1 MSDLRLWHRDELN
14 KLRQDMQDLFDCLV
28 RDFCNSFDMRMLR
41 EDPVLRVE
49 AEGDKIVITASVPNL
64 DPATLKLSAQ
74 GNRLFLFG
82 EKVDADER
90 GGRVTQHSFS
100 STVHLPCPVDMEQ
113 VEARFDDGML
123 RIYLPRCTASVRV
136 KAGGA
141 NA

>member
-1 MSDLRLWHRDELN
+1 MSDLRLWHRHELN

-28 RDFCNSFDMRMLR
+28 RDFCNSFDVRMLP

-49 AEGDKIVITASVPNL
+49 AEGDKIVITASIPKL

-82 EKVDADER
+82 EKVDADEQGNSTAR
-90 GGRVTQHSFS
+90 HSFS
-100 STVHLPCPVDMEQ
+100 STVHLPCPVDMKQ
-113 VEARFDDGML
+113 VEAHFDGGML
-123 RIYLPRCTASVRV
+123 RIYLPRCTISVRV
-136 KAGGA
+136 KVSGT

>member
-28 RDFCNSFDMRMLR
+28 RDFCNSFDVRMLP

-64 DPATLKLSAQ
+64 DPATLKLSVQ

-82 EKVDADER
+82 EKVDADEQGNSITR
-90 GGRVTQHSFS
+90 HSFS

-113 VEARFDDGML
+113 VEAHFDDGML
-123 RIYLPRCTASVRV
+123 RIYLPRCTTSVHV
-136 KAGGA
+136 KMIGT

>member
-1 MSDLRLWHRDELN
+1 MSDLRLWHRHELN

-28 RDFCNSFDMRMLR
+28 RDFCNSFDVRMLP

-49 AEGDKIVITASVPNL
+49 AEGDKIVITASIPKL

-82 EKVDADER
+82 EKVNADEQGNSTAR
-90 GGRVTQHSFS
+90 HSFS
-100 STVHLPCPVDMEQ
+100 STVHLPCPVDMKQ
-113 VEARFDDGML
+113 VEAHFDGGML
-123 RIYLPRCTASVRV
+123 RIYLPRCTISVRV
-136 KAGGA
+136 KVSGT